1 MPGTSDPRRGDGHTS
16 LMGCQGPKAVT
27 TITLQIRR
35 LRHREGSHLPEG
47 PRQEG
52 LAAWLWSPVSENQ
65 LNKTFISGSHAAL
78 CGPQESLKATT
89 TSRTAL
95 SLLPSGKVSP
105 QSRDLGSPPRGH
117 SRLCPC
123 PHSNTLARAP
133 TPLPGSRLAT
143 PSASPPALLPLP
155 GPPPQVSQWAEPV
168 SAHPERHSGSQCP
181 DFSPHLPPGPSQLHN
196 TTAALPGTFLPKPW
210 LKADPAPDIVVV
222 V

>member
-52 LAAWLWSPVSENQ
+52 VAAWLWSPVSENQ

-143 PSASPPALLPLP
+143 PPASPPALLPLP
-155 GPPPQVSQWAEPV
+155 YVFIEFSTLTPPQSIFT
-168 SAHPERHSGSQCP
+168 
-181 DFSPHLPPGPSQLHN
+181 DK
-196 TTAALPGTFLPKPW
+196 GTGL
-210 LKADPAPDIVVV
+210 
-222 V
+222 